1 MNELFWDEEP
11 IKLSFMLDHL
21 LLEEERMMSHSHDER
36 YMKIIESARE
46 VFSKFGYK
54 GTTVDRIAKN
64 AGIGKGTIY
73 LFFETKEEILN
84 AILDVSL
91 MEMVRQAE
99 EIINSEGDS
108 KERMYRAI
116 YTCISFREYHTIA
129 DRLAE
134 ELQEFGTTASHK
146 ALCHIDSVVNTAVC
160 RLLEQ
165 AVAQKLIR
173 PIDNVKLTSLVLIHM
188 YDAMTLHWEKENEP
202 LSNDEVFEMLHKFLT

>member
-1 MNELFWDEEP
+1 MNELWLDDEP

-21 LLEEERMMSHSHDER
+21 LLEEERTMSYATDER
-36 YMKIIESARE
+36 YRKIIESARDI
-46 VFSKFGYK
+46 FSKFGYK

-73 LFFETKEEILN
+73 LFFETKEDILN

-91 MEMVRQAE
+91 TEMVRQAE
-99 EIINSEGDS
+99 EIINSEGDI
-108 KERMYRAI
+108 KDRMYRAI
-116 YTCISFREYHTIA
+116 YTCISFRGYHTIA

-134 ELQEFGTTASHK
+134 ELQEFGTVASQN

-165 AVAQKLIR
+165 AVAQKLIL
-173 PIDNVKLTSLVLIHM
+173 PIANVQLTALVLIHM
-188 YDAMTLHWEKENEP
+188 YDAMTVHWEKDHEP